1 MNLQGGIGYVL
12 MSFMVIGVVA
22 TSISGALRAIESK
35 MDITGAILLAFI
47 ASNAGGTVR
56 DIILNSPI
64 FWMEDQF
71 YIWITLV
78 IGALTFI
85 LVFYNRKLLT
95 NQRLHTLLIVTD
107 AMGLAAFCL
116 AGVEKTTTYGQNNL
130 IAVLMGVWTAVG
142 GGICADIIANRVPL
156 VFSSEFYLTVAF
168 VGAMCYLLLN
178 PYLGNILAGM
188 VATIIMVLFRLSS
201 VKFKWKLPTI

>member
-1 MNLQGGIGYVL
+1 MNLQGGISYVL
-12 MSFMVIGVVA
+12 MSFMIIGVVA

-85 LVFYNRKLLT
+85 LVYYNRKLLS

-116 AGVEKTTTYGQNNL
+116 AGVEKTTTYGQNDL

-168 VGAMCYLLLN
+168 AGAICYLFLN

-188 VATIIMVLFRLSS
+188 VATIIMVLFRLYS